1 VRYAEVTAESIAQ
14 KAIGGRMNQVL
25 AGEEGLRYN
34 CCKEKID
41 PGHEEN

>member
-1 VRYAEVTAESIAQ
+1 
-14 KAIGGRMNQVL
+14 MNQVL